1 MYKDTDKRKEASK
14 ERMRRYRQGVT
25 KGVTSVGCNSE
36 GVTGFDSL
44 TIDVQRSIDSLSRSP
59 EEKAQRTAIAL
70 DYQYKHGKRPC
81 TGMDCHIPASTA
93 KPGDDDYHTHTGP
106 DEGCSQCHSTLP
118 RLEQPRQYPGMCM
131 VCVVK
136 GAA

>member
-1 MYKDTDKRKEASK
+1 MYREKSNAEPKKSNAERQACYRADKLFR
-14 ERMRRYRQGVT
+14 T
-25 KGVTSVGCNSE
+25 
-36 GVTGFDSL
+36 L
-44 TIDVQRSIDSLSRSP
+44 PLDVQHTILSISSD
-59 EEKAQRTAIAL
+59 EEFKQRTVIAL